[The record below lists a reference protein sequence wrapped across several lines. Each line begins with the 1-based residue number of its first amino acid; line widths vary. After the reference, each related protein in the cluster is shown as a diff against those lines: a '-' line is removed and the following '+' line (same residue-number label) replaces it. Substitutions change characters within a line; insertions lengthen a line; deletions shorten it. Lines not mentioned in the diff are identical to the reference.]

1 MDRERQRRLPR
12 WTLVLGGALAASA
25 LIFYIL
31 APGLHIGTTALLD
44 QDERA
49 QLGPREADDA
59 SRLERTEILETVAVP
74 EGRVEAEQ
82 VLRQLLLRARD
93 MNVPVSISGA
103 RHSMGGHTIH
113 PDGIRIDMLG
123 HDSLAFDPERRILTA
138 GAGARDMDVA
148 RYAAEAGLDGL
159 AFLIGIPGTI
169 GGGLR
174 MNAGAYGQEFCDI
187 VISASALTRQ
197 GELIE
202 TSVPD
207 MQMSYRAS
215 QAPQDWIFVSARLQA
230 RPGNRS
236 EIRARMK
243 EMIASRGASQPVG
256 ARTGGS
262 TFANPEGGKA
272 WKVIDAAGCRGLRVG
287 GALMSEKHC
296 NFMINDGSATA
307 ADLEQLGET
316 VRQKVRDHCGT
327 ELRWEIRRLG
337 RAAAKTNQTEPETR

>member
-1 MDRERQRRLPR
+1 MSSWRTVSWPALRGKLTAGAELAGLTWLRAGGPADWLFEPADLADLQTFLACCPAAMPI
-12 WTLVLGGALAASA
+12 TVLGAGSNVLVRDGGLDGAVIRLSGELAD
-25 LIFYIL
+25 IR
-31 APGLHIGTTALLD
+31 H
-44 QDERA
+44 
-49 QLGPREADDA
+49 
-59 SRLERTEILETVAVP
+59 
-74 EGRVEAEQ
+74 EGDV
-82 VLRQLLLRARD
+82 V
-93 MNVPVSISGA
+93 
-103 RHSMGGHTIH
+103 
-113 PDGIRIDMLG
+113 
-123 HDSLAFDPERRILTA
+123 TA

-174 MNAGAYGQEFCDI
+174 MNAGAYGREFCDI

-202 TSVPD
+202 ASVPE
-207 MQMSYRAS
+207 MQMSYRRS
-215 QAPQDWIFVSARLQA
+215 GVPEDWIFVSARLQA
-230 RPGNRS
+230 RPGDRA

-272 WKVIDAAGCRGLRVG
+272 WQVIEAAGCRGLRIG

-316 VRQKVRDHCGT
+316 VRQKVRDQCGT

-337 RAAAKTNQTEPETR
+337 RTPAQASRQEPETG

>member
-1 MDRERQRRLPR
+1 MSRWQTISWPNLRGKLSAGATLQELTWLRAGGPADWLFEPADLADLQAFLASCPAAMPVTMLGAGSNVLVRDGGLEGAVIRL
-12 WTLVLGGALAASA
+12 TGELAA
-25 LIFYIL
+25 IR
-31 APGLHIGTTALLD
+31 H
-44 QDERA
+44 
-49 QLGPREADDA
+49 
-59 SRLERTEILETVAVP
+59 
-74 EGRVEAEQ
+74 EG
-82 VLRQLLLRARD
+82 D
-93 MNVPVSISGA
+93 MVI
-103 RHSMGGHTIH
+103 
-113 PDGIRIDMLG
+113 
-123 HDSLAFDPERRILTA
+123 A

-202 TSVPD
+202 ASVPD

-215 QAPQDWIFVSARLQA
+215 RAPEDWIFVSARLQA
-230 RPGNRS
+230 RPGKRT

-262 TFANPEGGKA
+262 TFANPDGGKA
-272 WKVIDAAGCRGLRVG
+272 WQVIDAAGCRGLRVG
-287 GALMSEKHC
+287 GAAMSEKHC

-337 RAAAKTNQTEPETR
+337 RTEAQAKQTETETG